1 MSREIN
7 TIKDLMNDEE
17 LMSHVTEDLEDFDLE
32 STVTYEVWA
41 IGYDEGSAITDTD
54 MFIGEFADPDKAIE
68 KAKALTLAD
77 IIHQAAEEDNG
88 AAPAENVAYISIEVE
103 TVVDDEDGEETMNVG
118 TIYKRELWI
127 DGEYGNEEDALE
139 DEYSEVIPI
148 TNKEYTL
155 LEDGSIEVDCEV
167 LKNFNKNDM
176 VQFMFVEE
184 NKDITPIL
192 TYKIISKTTSNKF
205 TCEFIY

>member
-17 LMSHVTEDLEDFDLE
+17 LMSHVTEDLEDFDID
-32 STVTYEVWA
+32 SAVTYEVWA

-54 MFIGEFADPDKAIE
+54 MLIGEFADPDKAIE
-68 KAKALTLAD
+68 KAKVLTLAD

-88 AAPAENVAYISIEVE
+88 ATPAENVAYISIEVE
-103 TVVDDEDGEETMNVG
+103 TVVDDEDGEVTMNVG

-127 DGEYGNEEDALE
+127 DGEYGNEEDVPE
-139 DEYSEVIPI
+139 DEYSEVVPV
-148 TNKEYTL
+148 TSKDYKL
-155 LEDGSIEVDCEV
+155 LEDGSLEIDCDI

-176 VQFMFVEE
+176 VQIWFTDENEE
-184 NKDITPIL
+184 YKTIL
-192 TYKIISKTTSNKF
+192 TYKIISKTTANKF
-205 TCEFIY
+205 VCEFIY